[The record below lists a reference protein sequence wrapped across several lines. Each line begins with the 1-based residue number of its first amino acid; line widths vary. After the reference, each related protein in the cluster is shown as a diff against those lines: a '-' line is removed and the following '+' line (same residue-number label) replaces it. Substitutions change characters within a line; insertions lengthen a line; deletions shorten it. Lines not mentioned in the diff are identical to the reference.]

1 MSADE
6 RGARHA
12 PGARSA
18 AWGNQSRS
26 RHRAPPDLSVD
37 HLVVAATSLAT
48 GVGWI
53 EERLGVR
60 MQPGGQHAAMGT
72 HNALVRLGPTLYL
85 EVIAIDPSGA
95 TPARPR
101 WFDLDEPRM
110 RAQLAESTTLIH
122 WVARTGD
129 IEAAAVQCP
138 IDLGPI
144 TAMQRGDFEWRLTVP
159 DDGHLPERGLVPTLI
174 QWAGRLHPADA
185 LPDLGLRFVALA
197 GEHPEPAGA
206 RRALG
211 ALGLSET
218 LKVTYGRTP
227 RLAAMLRT
235 PRGMVTL

>member
-1 MSADE
+1 MT
-6 RGARHA
+6 
-12 PGARSA
+12 
-18 AWGNQSRS
+18 S
-26 RHRAPPDLSVD
+26 RHRAPPDLAVD
-37 HLVVAATSLAT
+37 HLVVAAASVAA

-60 MQPGGQHAAMGT
+60 MQPGGRHAAMGT
-72 HNALVRLGPTLYL
+72 HNALVRLGPKLYL
-85 EVIAIDPSGA
+85 EVIAIDPSAA

-101 WFDLDEPRM
+101 WFDLDEPRL
-110 RAQLAESTTLIH
+110 RAQLAESPTLIH
-122 WVARTGD
+122 WVARTRD
-129 IEAAAVQCP
+129 IEADAAQCP

-144 TAMQRGDFEWRLTVP
+144 TAMRRGDFEWRLTVP

-174 QWAGRLHPADA
+174 QWLGQLHPADA
-185 LPDLGLRFVALA
+185 LPDPGLRLVALA

-206 RRALG
+206 RRALSR
-211 ALGLSET
+211 LGLSET